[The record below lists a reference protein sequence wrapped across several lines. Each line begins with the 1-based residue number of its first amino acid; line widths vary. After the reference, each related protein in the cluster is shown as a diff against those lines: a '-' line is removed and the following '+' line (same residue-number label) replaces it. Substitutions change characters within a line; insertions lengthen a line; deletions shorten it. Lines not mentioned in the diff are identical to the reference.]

1 MRTFLEKSFGLT
13 PYSKFNGVYLTPIR
27 APVIYNIQI
36 HFSNLFVT
44 TFSEKKNERKAA
56 KTLSAIL
63 LAFIVTWTPYSVLTV
78 ANAFLGKESADKYI
92 PGVVWDFS
100 YYLCYINSTVNPV
113 LYALCNAAFRRTYVR
128 ILTCRW
134 GGQSRQPYGNRYYYG

>member
-1 MRTFLEKSFGLT
+1 M
-13 PYSKFNGVYLTPIR
+13 
-27 APVIYNIQI
+27 
-36 HFSNLFVT
+36 
-44 TFSEKKNERKAA
+44 
-56 KTLSAIL
+56 

-134 GGQSRQPYGNRYYYG
+134 GGRSRQPYGNRYYYGWICTFCIPSDMSWYEIYWKDMTILYFLIPSLISIWINLITIKLQLTYIFTL

>member
-1 MRTFLEKSFGLT
+1 MYHTKCISLHFKLT
-13 PYSKFNGVYLTPIR
+13 CLNVLP
-27 APVIYNIQI
+27 
-36 HFSNLFVT
+36 FV
-44 TFSEKKNERKAA
+44 FSEKKNERKAA

-92 PGVVWDFS
+92 PSVVWDFS

-113 LYALCNAAFRRTYVR
+113 LYALCNAAFRRRYVR

-134 GGQSRQPYGNRYYYG
+134 GGQSRPQPYGIRYYYG

>member
-1 MRTFLEKSFGLT
+1 MCRLCRLLLTQHLIVTFLIL
-13 PYSKFNGVYLTPIR
+13 
-27 APVIYNIQI
+27 
-36 HFSNLFVT
+36 
-44 TFSEKKNERKAA
+44 FSEKKNERKAA

-78 ANAFLGKESADKYI
+78 ANAILGKELADKHI
-92 PGVVWDFS
+92 PSVVWEFS

-113 LYALCNAAFRRTYVR
+113 LYALRNAAFRRTYVR

-134 GGQSRQPYGNRYYYG
+134 GGQSRQPYGNRNYYG